1 MLRVSGDSP
10 LVQTLIRPSR
20 DSRATPPRPHRLTK
34 ELKVTRTFSWRDTC
48 AVYSFLP
55 VKVYTHLGLA
65 YFKLEGLRRTLS
77 PTSLEFIIVILA
89 ARDMLLAD
97 PFFWLP
103 PGFVLEHFP
112 NKFRI
117 VDARWHWATIC
128 QTKSIRKCAKKQL
141 RAHPLFLMP

>member
-1 MLRVSGDSP
+1 M
-10 LVQTLIRPSR
+10 
-20 DSRATPPRPHRLTK
+20 
-34 ELKVTRTFSWRDTC
+34 
-48 AVYSFLP
+48 
-55 VKVYTHLGLA
+55 
-65 YFKLEGLRRTLS
+65 EGLRRTLS

-117 VDARWHWATIC
+117 VDARWHWATIR
-128 QTKSIRKCAKKQL
+128 QTKINKKNV
-141 RAHPLFLMP
+141 PKNNS